1 MVNQK
6 MGSYDCL
13 VGAGIAIIA
22 GLLAGLGQSGV
33 LGENVVGL
41 IPLVLV
47 ILGVVVGF
55 LNIKDKMTTELL
67 IASIA
72 LIVLA
77 GTAGGLQVINDVVP
91 PLGSVLVGIVQ
102 NLAVFVAPAALI
114 VALKSI
120 KTMAAEQ
127 VNPM

>member
-6 MGSYDCL
+6 TGSYAFL

-33 LGENVVGL
+33 LGGIVGW
-41 IPLVLV
+41 IPLILV
-47 ILGVVVGF
+47 ILGTIVGF
-55 LNIKDKMTTELL
+55 LNIKDKMVTEFL

-72 LIVLA
+72 LIALA
-77 GTAGGLQVINDVVP
+77 GTAGGLQVIDQAVSP
-91 PLGSVLVGIVQ
+91 IGSVLVGIVQ

-120 KTMAAEQ
+120 KAMAAEQ